1 MEHILENQIATDL
14 QLPSLCFII
23 PPINSITFM
32 SNSTDDEA
40 DQHLLREREKLLTF
54 LKVRQMFNLWAQ

>member
-14 QLPSLCFII
+14 QLHSLCFII

-40 DQHLLREREKLLTF
+40 DQHLLREREKL
-54 LKVRQMFNLWAQ
+54 